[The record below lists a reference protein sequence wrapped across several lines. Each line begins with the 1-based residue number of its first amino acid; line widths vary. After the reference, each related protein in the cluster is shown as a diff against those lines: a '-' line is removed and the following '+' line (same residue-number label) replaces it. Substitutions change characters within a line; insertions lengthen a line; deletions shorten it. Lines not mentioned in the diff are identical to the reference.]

1 MNLRSAAAF
10 AVVLAVAAGAVG
22 YAVATRNAAQNRAE
36 IVAIVK
42 DILAAT
48 PAAPTMATAPAS
60 TAVAAAPAASPM
72 AAAPA
77 RDSGGMTPV
86 ASTPAPAGPQ
96 TAELSDDQQ
105 HQVEATI
112 RNYLIANPEIVRDA
126 IDEMQRKEDAATQVA
141 QVTTI
146 KDNAATLFD
155 SKREVVLGNPKGDVT
170 LVEFFDYNCAYCR
183 RAHADMLTLLKDDP
197 NLRVVLKEFPILGDG
212 SVAAAQIAV
221 AVLLTAP
228 DKYAAFDDEL
238 ITDKGEVDGNKALA
252 VAADIGL
259 DPKAL
264 KAKAN
269 SDEVKANITEVSD
282 LAQKLNLTG
291 TPSYATRL
299 KVVVGAVGLD
309 ALKAEIKAVRDC
321 NQVASC

>member
-10 AVVLAVAAGAVG
+10 AIIMAVAAGAIG
-22 YAVATRNAAQNRAE
+22 YAMATHAVAVQRAE
-36 IVAIVK
+36 IEAMVK
-42 DILAAT
+42 DVIAAK
-48 PAAPTMATAPAS
+48 PAAPAPIATP
-60 TAVAAAPAASPM
+60 VPAA
-72 AAAPA
+72 
-77 RDSGGMTPV
+77 
-86 ASTPAPAGPQ
+86 PQ

-126 IDEMQRKEDAATQVA
+126 IDALQRKEDAAAQVA
-141 QVTTI
+141 QAETI
-146 KDNAATLFD
+146 KQNAAALFD
-155 SKREVVLGNPKGDVT
+155 ARPDVVLGNPKGDVT

-197 NLRVVLKEFPILGDG
+197 NLRIVLKQFPILGEG
-212 SVAAAQIAV
+212 SVAAAQVAV
-221 AVLLTAP
+221 AVLITAP
-228 DKYAAFDDEL
+228 DKYAAFHDEL
-238 ITDKGEVDGNKALA
+238 ITDKGQVDGNKALA

-259 DPKAL
+259 DPNAL
-264 KAKAN
+264 KVLAN
-269 SDEVKANITEVSD
+269 SDAVKADISAASD
-282 LAQKLNLTG
+282 LAQKLDMTG

-321 NQVASC
+321 NKVASC